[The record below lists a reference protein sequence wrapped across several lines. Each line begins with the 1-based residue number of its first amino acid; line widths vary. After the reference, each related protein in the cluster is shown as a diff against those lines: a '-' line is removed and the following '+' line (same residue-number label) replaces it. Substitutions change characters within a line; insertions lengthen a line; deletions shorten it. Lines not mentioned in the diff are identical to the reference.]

1 MKFPVQKRRKWKGK
15 KELLVGPKKL
25 KFLAHNAL
33 WLWALPS
40 GLEVLTLESSFL
52 FLERY
57 LSHILRLGWGFFLSK
72 AFSLL
77 FCSSRGCLFTL
88 CCGGCLSSW
97 GNYCISCR
105 FVVSLGG
112 PEFRLFPCDH
122 LGSSLR
128 HSLLSLW
135 DRLQGSTD
143 SSAVRPKTFKEATF
157 ELCVICH
164 IYDLNFLCN
173 YLISV
178 HLSHQ
183 IVYSVKFV
191 TISVFA
197 HSLCCCKYKCIFDFS
212 FFPQECYLHKI

>member
-1 MKFPVQKRRKWKGK
+1 MLCGSGLCLLALRFWPWSHPSFFWKGIYRTSWGWA
-15 KELLVGPKKL
+15 EAFFSAKL
-25 KFLAHNAL
+25 
-33 WLWALPS
+33 
-40 GLEVLTLESSFL
+40 
-52 FLERY
+52 
-57 LSHILRLGWGFFLSK
+57 
-72 AFSLL
+72 SL
-77 FCSSRGCLFTL
+77 CSSAHPEAVFLP
-88 CCGGCLSSW
+88 
-97 GNYCISCR
+97 
-105 FVVSLGG
+105 FVVEAAYPVEGITVLVVGLWSLGG
-112 PEFRLFPCDH
+112 REFRLFLCYH
-122 LGSSLR
+122 LGFSLR

-212 FFPQECYLHKI
+212 FFPQECYLHEI